1 MANWHVSNDFN
12 NARKLVN
19 ELTTVKDYKYLKRH
33 ANNNHNNI
41 MTNEHATLQKNP
53 RPNSRKHGKKLIG
66 TTVEYSVIIV
76 I

>member
-1 MANWHVSNDFN
+1 MANWHVN
-12 NARKLVN
+12 NP
-19 ELTTVKDYKYLKRH
+19 KRH

-41 MTNEHATLQKNP
+41 MTHEDATLQKNS
-53 RPNSRKHGKKLIG
+53 RPNSRKHGKKLFG

>member
-1 MANWHVSNDFN
+1 MFNLSKGTNNHVTGLTMANWHVN
-12 NARKLVN
+12 NP
-19 ELTTVKDYKYLKRH
+19 KRH

-41 MTNEHATLQKNP
+41 MTHQHATLQKNS